1 MKRND
6 PQTLEAPKRI
16 HSRKPDLHMPAMPPL
31 ELMDALDYRIRLAWY
46 RLRKSRAQQ
55 RSRVSQRLQR
65 KPV

>member
-46 RLRKSRAQQ
+46 PPAKSTEK
-55 RSRVSQRLQR
+55 V
-65 KPV
+65 KH